1 MYKRLSNHAYSQ
13 DRSVSSVFYLSHQE
27 LFETN
32 DPNEDNED
40 LPDDVVEDEKTDNVI
55 RSAKKSA
62 STASLGLETDSGIGD
77 SCKELSRS
85 LDYLDVPSTDKEH
98 VPTSKTLPNFPSAA
112 TDNEQLKKLSLGTA
126 FGSKK
131 TSLSRKISSLIA
143 VPTERYRIGVFCA
156 AFFSYMHFFLK
167 FVVELLV
174 FVFLSKR
181 LLIDGIV
188 MLDFYP
194 RLSTN
199 KQLKVKLSKLKNEV
213 LGSTTLDGSPEPETV
228 SMDSAYDMTG

>member
-1 MYKRLSNHAYSQ
+1 MYKRLSNHSYSQ

-40 LPDDVVEDEKTDNVI
+40 IPDDVAEDEKTDNVV

-62 STASLGLETDSGIGD
+62 STASLALETDSGIGD

-85 LDYLDVPSTDKEH
+85 LDHLDVPSTDKEH

-143 VPTERYRIGVFCA
+143 VPTERYRKGVFCA
-156 AFFSYMHFFLK
+156 AFFPICTFFLS
-167 FVVELLV
+167 LL
-174 FVFLSKR
+174 LNY
-181 LLIDGIV
+181 LCLY
-188 MLDFYP
+188 FY
-194 RLSTN
+194 
-199 KQLKVKLSKLKNEV
+199 LK
-213 LGSTTLDGSPEPETV
+213 DC
-228 SMDSAYDMTG
+228 